1 MSAARAAGSTSAT
14 FGHCAAC
21 GRGLRAGAWRVGEIP
36 YCSAH
41 FARGVEELVL
51 EVATD
56 YATYI
61 QARLDDGSWEVAP
74 EVSPES
80 SFLEAVAALRAL
92 RAKVKR

>member
-1 MSAARAAGSTSAT
+1 MSAARAEGAKSAP

-21 GRGLRAGAWRVGEIP
+21 GRGLRTGAWRVGEIP
-36 YCSAH
+36 YCSVH
-41 FARGVEELVL
+41 FAKGVEELVL